1 MRLFLCF
8 AILFLLLDMQV
19 SAQTTGTSNQKAKP
33 APFAPY
39 RFPAFAQG
47 MVFLRNK
54 DTVSIYLNYNVVRN
68 EMQFINEHG
77 DTLKLK
83 DPLTVTKI
91 FIKGEEFYYNKE
103 KWVQKIEAKAGI
115 VLGYWTRVLVEL
127 KLNKPDFV
135 DYDQRER
142 KVWMED
148 YSNFVV
154 QTKDFYFF
162 GDDYGNF
169 VKATRSNLLAY
180 FEKQA
185 SLIKRYLNA
194 HPTDFNKLSD
204 IKQVLQFC
212 DTLN

>member
-1 MRLFLCF
+1 MRLFLCL

-68 EMQFINEHG
+68 EMQFINGHG

-91 FIKGEEFYYNKE
+91 FIKEEEFYYNK
-103 KWVQKIEAKAGI
+103 V
-115 VLGYWTRVLVEL
+115 YYYH
-127 KLNKPDFV
+127 LN
-135 DYDQRER
+135 
-142 KVWMED
+142 
-148 YSNFVV
+148 SNI
-154 QTKDFYFF
+154 
-162 GDDYGNF
+162 GN
-169 VKATRSNLLAY
+169 
-180 FEKQA
+180 
-185 SLIKRYLNA
+185 SLIRVGIIFSINN
-194 HPTDFNKLSD
+194 H
-204 IKQVLQFC
+204 V
-212 DTLN
+212 